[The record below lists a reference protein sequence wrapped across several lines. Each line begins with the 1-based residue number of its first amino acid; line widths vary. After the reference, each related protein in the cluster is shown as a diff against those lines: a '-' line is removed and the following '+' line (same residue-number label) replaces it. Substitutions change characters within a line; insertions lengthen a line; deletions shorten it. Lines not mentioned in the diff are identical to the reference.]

1 MQSIFMLYFLCKS
14 RDAWQKLEN
23 HCLYFVYGVR
33 NLLGLLNVWLS
44 ISGSTGCSGL
54 CPGLFEDVMF
64 YDVFRVCT
72 KDLNPISY
80 CFLNISLIW
89 WRAFTSPLFLYALPL
104 CDTFLPICSVL
115 FCLLLLYFSFPWLL
129 LFATRSNSFSVSG
142 DWQWWDLSQ
151 GGASEKKS

>member
-1 MQSIFMLYFLCKS
+1 MLDRNWRTTVSILCMVS
-14 RDAWQKLEN
+14 ET
-23 HCLYFVYGVR
+23 CLVY
-33 NLLGLLNVWLS
+33 LMCDCP